1 MGRAGGLLAATAA
14 LGAAAV
20 FALWRKKQGS
30 KGPASSG
37 KFDKLETIVL
47 RNRDGVEVHITPV
60 GASIQRLIV
69 PVQGKQLD
77 VVLGFNKASTYATI
91 PGTPYFGAIV
101 GRCANRIARA
111 RFSIAGQQYTLKAN
125 NGSNALHGGPDGF
138 HRRIW
143 QASAVEQ
150 TADSSA
156 VVLSYTSVD
165 GEEGYPGTLETSVRY
180 ELLSHIAELRIT
192 ISATTD
198 KPTPVNI
205 VGHSYFNLAGHSSGT
220 ILGHE
225 VKLAAD
231 HYTPV
236 DDTNVPTGAIL
247 PVAGTPLDFTAPR
260 TVGQRIASL
269 PNGYDHNLVLFGM
282 GPQARFIT
290 RNQAVASTPRLAATV
305 TEPSNGLKLEV
316 LTTAPGLQFYTGGYL
331 GGGDTPD
338 AKDGADYPRF
348 AGLCIETQN
357 FPDAI
362 NQPTFPS
369 VVLQPGETYK
379 HQIVYRL
386 TVPRS

>member
-1 MGRAGGLLAATAA
+1 MGRATGLLAATAA

-20 FALWRKKQGS
+20 FAVWRKKQGS
-30 KGPASSG
+30 KRPASDNR
-37 KFDKLETIVL
+37 FDALETIAL
-47 RNRDGVEVHITPV
+47 SNRDGVEVHITPV
-60 GASIQRLIV
+60 GASIQRFVV
-69 PVQGKQLD
+69 PVQGQKLD

-101 GRCANRIARA
+101 GRCANRIAKA
-111 RFSIAGQQYTLKAN
+111 RFSVNGQEYTLEAN
-125 NGSNALHGGPDGF
+125 NGPNALHGGPDGF
-138 HRRIW
+138 HRRVW
-143 QASAVEQ
+143 RASAVQQ
-150 TADSSA
+150 TAEGSA
-156 VVLSYTSVD
+156 VELSYTSVD
-165 GEEGYPGTLETSVRY
+165 GEEGYPGTLQASVRY
-180 ELLSHIAELRIT
+180 ELLSHSAELRIS

-205 VGHSYFNLAGHSSGT
+205 AGHSYFNLAGHSSGT
-220 ILGHE
+220 ILGHV

-236 DDTNVPTGAIL
+236 DDTNIPTGEIL
-247 PVAGTPLDFTAPR
+247 PVAGTPFDFTTPH
-260 TVGQRIASL
+260 TVGERIDQL

-290 RNQAVASTPRLAATV
+290 RNQAVSSTPRLAATV
-305 TEPSNGLKLEV
+305 TEPSTGLELQV
-316 LTTAPGLQFYTGGYL
+316 LTTAPGMQFYTGGFL

-338 AKDGADYPRF
+338 AKDGAQYPRF

-369 VVLQPGETYK
+369 VLLQPGETYR

-386 TVPRS
+386 NVPPS